1 MSTFL
6 YPPVSVTTL
15 PPLGGATSANQLL
28 EITELQDI
36 NTELNTQT
44 TRLNLLATEA
54 KQDTQITRLNLLSTE
69 AKQDTQITRL
79 NLLSTEASLLNAIT
93 ELQSL
98 KSNTAQK
105 QLRDGIFSDY
115 GGTPISNA
123 GWTQILASTS
133 AIIKSLTVFESSGF
147 PIELAVGGP
156 GSEVKIL
163 NIPPGGL
170 NGEIPLSVAAGQRLS
185 LRSLTADASN
195 AAGTYIIMNLL
206 G

>member
-69 AKQDTQITRL
+69 A
-79 NLLSTEASLLNAIT
+79 SLLNAIT
-93 ELQSL
+93 ELQSI
-98 KSNTAQK
+98 KSNSAQR

-115 GGTPISNA
+115 GVAPITNA
-123 GWTQILASTS
+123 AWTQILASTS

-147 PIELAVGGP
+147 PLELAVGGP

-195 AAGTYIIMNLL
+195 SAGTYIIMNLL